1 MERMLKFFCYLLLLC
16 ITFIAG
22 CGGGGGA
29 GNTATG
35 GAVIPATTKVLDS
48 GTIAKLAGT
57 STDMSTL
64 NFSETSSQLATVKQG
79 DVIVSGITEKT
90 PQGML
95 RKVASL
101 QQKPD
106 GTTTVL
112 TAPAALEEAVQ
123 EGEFSMSR
131 KLGPADVVSP
141 GTAAR
146 VGKTAAAEV
155 NLGSFDI
162 SIDNVVLHDSDGNS
176 STSGDQITAN
186 GFIRLDP
193 SIELSGKI
201 KDFKLERFYFS
212 AKGVETSKITINA
225 AVPFPDLN
233 KRFLIK
239 ELDLGTQT
247 IWIGSF
253 PLVVNV
259 NLAVYVGIKGDVSL
273 GVSAGATQKAT
284 FTTGVKFENSAW
296 SPVKEFNNEYGVIQP
311 QLSAAASVRCYA
323 GPELSLKFYGVAG
336 PYANINGY
344 LLLEA
349 SPLSTPWW
357 ELWCGIE
364 ANAGAKLE
372 IEGANVS
379 WLFKDFNVNMRY
391 EVNLLDYKESLAH
404 ASTPYVRTG
413 TLSGSVK
420 DAVTS
425 TALGGVSV
433 TAASQGN
440 TIASATTGTDGLYS
454 LPVPAGSGYNVTFTK
469 TGYMSANYNDIAVD
483 ADTTKYLE
491 AVLQIDTAHSGTG
504 TVTGKAINAFDG
516 SAISGA
522 TIKLRQGINATTGS
536 LVASTTTQTSG
547 TYSFSGLNAGNYTGE
562 ASKTGYN
569 TAYFTVTCIGGIT
582 TGNQN
587 ASMRIILPAGQT
599 WIELKWGA
607 TPADLDS
614 HLTGPLSG
622 GTRFHIYYPYA
633 TITGSG
639 NPWPSYVK
647 LDLDDTSSYGPET
660 TTIYQQTSGVYRF
673 SVHDYSNAGYSQS
686 YDLSNSNA
694 VVRVYRGSSLIAS
707 FNVPANRGGTL
718 WTVFEMNS
726 NAITPINTMSYEADS
741 SRVQKLISGSQPTT
755 DASLI
760 MNLPAKSKK

>member
-1 MERMLKFFCYLLLLC
+1 MLQFSRYLLLLF
-16 ITFIAG
+16 IIFIAG
-22 CGGGGGA
+22 CGGGSGG

-48 GTIAKLAGT
+48 GTIAKLAST
-57 STDMSTL
+57 SADMSTL
-64 NFSETSSQLATVKQG
+64 NFSEKSSQLATVKPG
-79 DVIVSGITEKT
+79 DVIASGITEKT

-95 RKVASL
+95 RKVTGL
-101 QQKPD
+101 QQKSD
-106 GTTTVL
+106 GTTTMM

-141 GTAAR
+141 GTTAK

-155 NLGSFDI
+155 NPGSFDI
-162 SIDNVVLHDSDGNS
+162 SIDKVLYDADGNS
-176 STSGDQITAN
+176 STSGDQITAT
-186 GFIRLDP
+186 GSIRLDP
-193 SIELSGKI
+193 TIELSGKI
-201 KDFKLERFYFS
+201 KDFKLEQFS
-212 AKGVETSKITINA
+212 FSVKGVEASEITVNA
-225 AVPFPDLN
+225 AVPVPDLN

-247 IWIGSF
+247 MWIGYF
-253 PLVVNV
+253 PVVVNI

-284 FTTGVKFENSAW
+284 FTTGVKYENSAW

-349 SPLSTPWW
+349 SPLNTPWW

-364 ANAGAKLE
+364 ANAGAKVE
-372 IEGANVS
+372 IEGSNVS

-404 ASTPYVRTG
+404 APAPYIRMG

-420 DAVTS
+420 DAVTGS
-425 TALGGVSV
+425 ALVGVSV
-433 TAASQGN
+433 TSASQGN

-454 LPVPAGSGYNVTFTK
+454 LQVPAGSGYTVTFTK
-469 TGYMSANYNDIAVD
+469 TGYMSANYNDITVD

-504 TVTGKAINAFDG
+504 TVAGKVINAFDG

-522 TIKLRQGINATTGS
+522 TIKLRQGINATTGIV
-536 LVASTTTQTSG
+536 VATTTSQSNG
-547 TYSFSGLNAGNYTGE
+547 TYTLSGLNAGNYTGE

-587 ASMRIILPAGQT
+587 ASIRIILPAGQT

-607 TPADLDS
+607 TPSDLDS
-614 HLTGPLSG
+614 HLTGPLSD
-622 GTRFHIYYPYA
+622 GTRFHLYYPLA

-639 NPWPSYVK
+639 STWPSYVK

-660 TTIYQQTSGVYRF
+660 TTIYQQISGVYRF
-673 SVHDYSNAGYSQS
+673 SVHDYSNSGYSPS
-686 YDLSNSNA
+686 YALSNSNA
-694 VVRVYRGSSLIAS
+694 IVRVYRGASLIATY
-707 FNVPANRGGTL
+707 NVPANRGGTL
-718 WTVFEMNS
+718 WTVFEMNG
-726 NAITPINTMSYEADS
+726 NTITPINTMSYTADPYG
-741 SRVQKLISGSQPTT
+741 VQKTVSDSLPTT

-760 MNLPAKSKK
+760 RNLPAKPKE